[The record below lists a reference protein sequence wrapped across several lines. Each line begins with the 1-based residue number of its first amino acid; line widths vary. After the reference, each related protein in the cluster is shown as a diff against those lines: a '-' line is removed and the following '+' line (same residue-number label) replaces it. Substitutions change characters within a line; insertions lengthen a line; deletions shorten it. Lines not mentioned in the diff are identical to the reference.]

1 MEKLIN
7 LLKLKN
13 LTIATAESCTGGLL
27 GYNLSSIPGASSY
40 YKGTITAYSN
50 SVKKNILKVPD
61 YIFKKN
67 RVISKECAVEMV
79 LGVLS
84 IIKANI
90 YVSVTGNAGP
100 DCNDESLRGITY
112 YAVMFND
119 FFETGTIKC
128 VNMERIAVQ
137 KIIVK
142 TIAKKIVDIIDK
154 SETLS

>member
-1 MEKLIN
+1 MDRLIF
-7 LLKLKN
+7 LLKTKN

-27 GYNLSSIPGASSY
+27 GYKLSTIPGASNY

-61 YIFKKN
+61 VIFENKL
-67 RVISKECAVEMV
+67 VISKDCAVEMV
-79 LGVLS
+79 LGLLS

-90 YVSVTGNAGP
+90 YVSITGNAGP
-100 DCNDESLRGITY
+100 SSEDETLRGITY
-112 YAVMFND
+112 YAIMFND
-119 FFETGTIKC
+119 SLETGTVKC
-128 VNMERIAVQ
+128 VNMERTAVQ

-142 TIAKKIVDIIDK
+142 TIAKKIVNIIDK